1 MNDRQIYECPICG
14 GEFDPSLHSRR
25 GLGAA
30 AYCPRCGVRF
40 GAPPRAVV
48 FADQGTGTLADSN
61 VDHVALAYVRGIEL
75 CGAYLAGMDLFHAD
89 LAAADL
95 HGADLGGA
103 NLNNADLRAADLRNA
118 NLTEADLSDTDL
130 RGTNL
135 DGAQLAGA
143 DLRGA
148 VYNRDT
154 HWPDDVDPGALGAV
168 GEESK

>member
-1 MNDRQIYECPICG
+1 MNSTQTYECPICG
-14 GEFDPSLHSRR
+14 GEFDPSRHAGR
-25 GLGAA
+25 GPGAA

-40 GAPPRAVV
+40 GAPSRAAV
-48 FADQGTGTLADSN
+48 FADQGVGTLSGTH
-61 VDHVALAYVRGIEL
+61 VDRLALAYVRGIEL

-118 NLTEADLSDTDL
+118 NLAEADLSDADL

-135 DGAQLAGA
+135 EGAQLAGA

-148 VYNRDT
+148 AYNRDT
-154 HWPDDVDPGALGAV
+154 RWPDDVDPGALGAV
-168 GEESK
+168 DEEKR